1 MVEVL
6 GAQVFFDAGEFL
18 KLVSRLAL
26 DLFFVFVLV
35 RLIYYPIYKR
45 RDFLF
50 TYFMFNVIT
59 FLLCLVLRK
68 VPIELGFA
76 LGLFAVFGILRY
88 RTEPIGIRDLTYLFI
103 SIGLALINALSNE
116 TISVV
121 ELLVANTVIVGMP
134 YVLERAFMTS
144 AGGEKRLCY
153 DRLDLLQPGREQ
165 ELLEDLKTR
174 TGLEVVRVR
183 ILRMDL
189 LRDTADLTVFH
200 STQPGA
206 DGGLVEKG

>member
-1 MVEVL
+1 MVEIL
-6 GAQVFFDAGEFL
+6 GAKMFFDPADFL

-26 DLFFVFVLV
+26 DIFFVYILV

-45 RDFLF
+45 RDYLF

-59 FLLCLVLRK
+59 FLLCIILRK

-76 LGLFAVFGILRY
+76 LELFAVFGILRY

-103 SIGLALINALSNE
+103 SIGLALINALANKK
-116 TISVV
+116 ISVA
-121 ELLVANTVIVGMP
+121 ELLLANMVIVGMP
-134 YVLERAFMTS
+134 YMLERAFM
-144 AGGEKRLCY
+144 GGDDGEKRVRY

-165 ELLEDLKTR
+165 DLLEDLKER
-174 TGLEVVRVR
+174 TGLEVLRVQ

-200 STQPGA
+200 RTHSENEH
-206 DGGLVEKG
+206 GLVKKS